1 MRVKILLFVIAIS
14 FCVKPI
20 KSFAQVNMQDSLALV
35 DYYDSTYGVSPWQF
49 GQSWDLQQPVSTWLG
64 IGVRGNRVISIKLW
78 GGGHAGHIPSSF
90 GNLTALE
97 TIEFLD
103 YKLDA
108 PLPESFEN
116 LVNLRSVYFHAVFG
130 NLPFPV
136 ALIKV
141 PNLESIDMEDNAFI
155 DSLPPSIGNMPQ
167 LTSLGINS
175 CFVNESRIPSELGN
189 LKNLT
194 GLSLYNNNFIGT
206 IPTSFANLDSLYSLD
221 VSDNNLI
228 GKIPG
233 GLKNLNNLNYL
244 TLYDNQFTFNE
255 IEPFVEAINESNKTI
270 EYLNLSPQAI
280 IPLTFYPAS
289 KKLGISPGGTLS
301 NNTFK
306 WYKVG
311 GGLVATIPGDSTY
324 TPNTNGKY
332 YVDITNSIATG
343 VTLSS
348 DTINYDYVLP
358 EIDTTTHIIVSANIT
373 HVNIGFLKI
382 ATIQST
388 PGDNALTGDVKVT
401 VSFDPFFPRPDQEIF
416 VDRHYDITPVE
427 NADKAEAIITLYFTQ
442 EDFDKFNDFVTTY
455 DQPFPL
461 LPTDGVDN
469 GHIRITQFHGTYDST
484 LKRYSG
490 TSVDIIPS
498 VAWNS
503 DNNWWEISFPV
514 TGFSGFY
521 LTTANSTLPL
531 TLLNFDGKK
540 EESSV
545 ALKWQTT
552 NEINSREFVI
562 QRSNGSTF
570 NDIGT
575 IPAQATK
582 GINSYSFTD
591 ENPSTGKNL
600 YRLKMMDFDGHFT
613 YSDVV
618 IINFSASKTNLKLY
632 PNPAKSILNLKII
645 SEKTENIKLKI
656 TDVLGKVVYQKIIE
670 VTAGENFS
678 IVNIQNLPTG
688 TYYLNVNQNGKIE
701 KIGFV
706 KSR

>member
-1 MRVKILLFVIAIS
+1 MRVKILLFVIVIS

-20 KSFAQVNMQDSLALV
+20 KSFAQVNIQDSLALV
-35 DYYDSTYGVSPWQF
+35 DYYDSTYGVSPWQ
-49 GQSWDLQQPVSTWLG
+49 GDQSWDLQAPVSTWLG

-97 TIEFLD
+97 RIEFLD
-103 YKLDA
+103 YRQDA
-108 PLPESFEN
+108 TLPESFKN
-116 LVNLRSVYFHAVFG
+116 LINLTSVYFHAVFYMV
-130 NLPFPV
+130 PFPV
-136 ALIKV
+136 VLTKL
-141 PNLESIDMEDNAFI
+141 PNLKVIDMENNLFI
-155 DSLPPSIGNMPQ
+155 DSLPSSIGNMVQ
-167 LTSLGINS
+167 LTTLDVND
-175 CFVNESRIPSELGN
+175 CFVNSSKIPSELGN
-189 LKNLT
+189 LKNLD
-194 GLSLYNNNFIGT
+194 SLLLFNNHFYGT
-206 IPTSFANLDSLYSLD
+206 IPASLANLDSLTTLD
-221 VSDNNLI
+221 LSSNDLSGN
-228 GKIPG
+228 IPG
-233 GLKNLNNLNYL
+233 LARLKKLNNLFLN
-244 TLYDNQFTFNE
+244 DNEFTFKE
-255 IEPFVEAINESNKTI
+255 LEPFAQSINDKIEKF

-280 IPLTFYPAS
+280 IPITFYPAS
-289 KKLGISPGGTLS
+289 KKLAISPGGTLS

-311 GGLVATIPGDSTY
+311 GELVATITGDSTY
-324 TPNTNGKY
+324 IPNTNGKY

-348 DTINYDYVLP
+348 DTIDYDYVLP
-358 EIDTTTHIIVSANIT
+358 EIDTTTHIVVSANIT

-388 PGDNALTGDVKVT
+388 PGDNPLTGDVNIS
-401 VSFDPFFPRPDQEIF
+401 VSFDPFFPRPDKEIF

-461 LPTDGVDN
+461 LPTGGVDN
-469 GHIRITQFHGTYDST
+469 GHIVISQFHGTYDST
-484 LKRYSG
+484 LKKYSG
-490 TSVDIIPS
+490 SSVDIIPT
-498 VAWNS
+498 VVWNS

-514 TGFSGFY
+514 RGFSGFY
-521 LTTANSTLPL
+521 LTTVNSTLPL
-531 TLLNFDGKK
+531 TLLNFNGKK
-540 EESSV
+540 EASSV

-552 NEINSREFVI
+552 NEINSRQFII

-575 IPAQATK
+575 IPAQSTK
-582 GINSYSFTD
+582 GINNYTFTD
-591 ENPSTGKNL
+591 ENPYTGKNL

-618 IINFSASKTNLKLY
+618 IMNFSTNKTNLKLY
-632 PNPAKSILNLKII
+632 PNPAKSILNLKIN
-645 SEKTENIKLKI
+645 SEKPGNIKLKI
-656 TDVLGKVVYQKIIE
+656 MNVSGEIVYQKILGL
-670 VTAGENFS
+670 TAGENS
-678 IVNIQNLPTG
+678 PIVNIQSLPAG
-688 TYYLNVNQNGKIE
+688 TYYLNVYQNGKIE

-706 KSR
+706 KE